1 MKSCYVIKKI
11 YKYEQVYKKL
21 HKCINIGI
29 NNKSTLHSNNCAHK
43 FLINQVRKINN
54 KFVLHTNKRTSV
66 KHLTINSYPSFQ
78 NGIYCIYK
86 AFRNNSGIDNTAERV
101 SIKCSDWYHSKGEEK
116 KEKIKE
122 EKEDATNKI
131 NKEEKEEAT
140 NKINKEEKEEATN
153 RINKEEKEETT
164 NRINK
169 EEKEETTNRI
179 NKEEKEETT
188 NRINKE
194 EKEETTNRI
203 NKEEKEETTNR
214 INKEEKEETTNRIN
228 KEEKEETTNRIN
240 KKEKKT
246 DPLFNDLNR
255 ISLLSSHHPMK
266 ISIISNK
273 MRRIKFRSFTQI
285 AVSIKKDKCIKFS
298 RLSLSEL
305 LNFINKNLSQDNDI
319 KTWNNI
325 FVQVDKL
332 ISKKTKN
339 EQHKRE
345 INSFFEKLKNIDYY
359 VLLYNL
365 KNVDECTKNN
375 ILNSLFFECFVLCLR
390 RRDITYSYEKDNK
403 IHDMVEESIEGG
415 NEKGDDIN
423 LEKKN
428 ESKVKSYMK
437 NLKTFLSITS
447 SRRNVKEQTMNM
459 RNDEKGN
466 KEKERSLSFTKSCEE
481 KRLEFLHTLEKVE
494 KDENNMSMPVSIG
507 LDEDS
512 PHKFHSHNTCDRDI
526 TKKERREVD
535 VVTAK
540 GTNDT
545 VNVSTKR
552 AKNVK
557 MIKRWF
563 NLLTYFSNKCE
574 NMLILKEYL
583 NKIFRQNIDELIHL
597 NYFSKTVHHL
607 TNQINSKSVH
617 AIILTYEQKLC
628 YMKPYDFSYS
638 LIILLRFLILN
649 HNLFNSIINYAIDNP
664 LSKFQNEKFF
674 IRFIKSVDNYP
685 LIYPSNIN
693 YNNTEFFQ
701 ANMNDL
707 YNFTFSIFIKKLSTH
722 LKYYSINNLLF
733 LSECLSK
740 VIFMP
745 NTQNQTLH
753 IFINKLRYYIDDS
766 IDLLSVDNFMLIRLF
781 RIYSF
786 FSFVPEM
793 EVFVDNTPKKNTRGS
808 RKCITN
814 PNVLGLSHEQIK
826 APDLRIC
833 SNNVSDVSVRGLA
846 GRSSID
852 ITNQTSDKL
861 EKGEDIRGKV
871 INEPNKVEMNGCTG
885 TRSVCKEEMA
895 KSRKSLEEIRVKG
908 EDGEMGEQINGAVD
922 EPLNNVTEELPIHKR
937 DASLKKEQC
946 GKDGEK
952 MTNINECRKSIMKEN
967 QCSGGKKILKHKTDE
982 STEEKSKKKS
992 LCFNMNEKKVI
1003 NYYYE
1008 KSEES
1013 DSFHINHF
1021 LTSYDIYQVKGSRYK
1036 INKYLLNYNMNHEQ
1050 NKKYRKNKLLLK
1062 NIVLSLCS
1070 HIDKNLEEIAKELRK
1085 MKNECGGIR
1094 KQCTDATYASLDL
1107 SQVNMEKDNLIE
1119 EIKRMN
1125 EKNEV
1130 SKRNDDDSAENFTV
1144 KEKSANSE
1152 LYNSYLIF
1160 YDIKILSE
1168 IVKFTH
1174 FSINTNKYTYEL
1186 IKSIKKRLEEIIT
1199 ICNIKDDVNNEKAKK
1214 KKKKKKNEEQ
1224 AKIQNITTFQLYN
1237 FYCACK
1243 NFSPSFLFGFFDIL
1257 LKLTPK
1263 INVIDIDK
1271 CGDIFN
1277 KKNIYKMEYLK
1288 FFEKIMNKNITIP
1301 FIVSL
1306 LHLLK
1311 IIISSNLFLSNNLL
1325 HEHVSTMVQYS
1336 YYVLLYYCYNKNK
1349 RKHVKNVDVLGNTI
1363 KEIYAD
1369 DDMMINAETLFENP
1383 LYDSTTGKELLST
1396 ATNEDIN
1403 NEGKDSTYSYNYDN
1417 FSSSA
1422 VDEYTY
1428 AYRNYDHYDQ
1438 AVAEKPSS
1446 SHFEAYENNKSV
1458 KQNVH
1463 VVENK
1468 TVAHS
1473 STYEEANVNDKLLYE
1488 RNYNDNG
1495 CIRTGN
1501 WMHSISNENML
1512 MGNSGMNREK
1522 EKMKIVDTNEY
1533 IDFNDNNHSI
1543 FDDRSDC
1550 SAISNI
1556 MKFNKNSKKL
1566 CIFED
1571 LYLDDICNIYL
1582 CLSTSLYFLNRTEE
1596 KSNEIKHLIYL
1607 ENKFLKLVSKERYM
1621 KYLSDNFIF
1630 FLFKAPS
1637 TCKLEQVFDNII
1649 PSLKIINRMRSKT
1662 SEILSSFTHS
1672 VNMKFLSL
1680 PAATAFFICKIKLS
1694 MASSSTR
1701 QINIV
1706 RMENTKKLFGILI
1719 DDYKLLSKCIE
1730 ELFIN
1735 KRKGVDAPVGS
1746 GGRAG
1751 TDDYVDHYGDTGAS
1765 AGTGQVKCRY
1775 RCRWLNI
1782 EMSGSHQRETQ
1793 RSMKNSGTE
1802 KNNKFSHFNKKR
1814 KKFSYLPYLISNKS
1828 TINQNVYFKTLIGDM
1843 FFGIHEV
1850 KTLYDLQ
1857 NTLLKTVKHLEMSQ
1871 INLNVNY
1878 KITQITPIHNDMLSY
1893 LSELANV
1900 VKECLY
1906 IIFLSQPYIHKSP
1919 KKYTTKSLVN
1929 YFINKCKF
1937 VKDYNVFDDCNNK
1950 SINDLKS
1957 NKYMTNEICS

>member
-1 MKSCYVIKKI
+1 
-11 YKYEQVYKKL
+11 
-21 HKCINIGI
+21 
-29 NNKSTLHSNNCAHK
+29 
-43 FLINQVRKINN
+43 
-54 KFVLHTNKRTSV
+54 
-66 KHLTINSYPSFQ
+66 
-78 NGIYCIYK
+78 
-86 AFRNNSGIDNTAERV
+86 
-101 SIKCSDWYHSKGEEK
+101 
-116 KEKIKE
+116 
-122 EKEDATNKI
+122 
-131 NKEEKEEAT
+131 
-140 NKINKEEKEEATN
+140 
-153 RINKEEKEETT
+153 
-164 NRINK
+164 
-169 EEKEETTNRI
+169 
-179 NKEEKEETT
+179 
-188 NRINKE
+188 
-194 EKEETTNRI
+194 
-203 NKEEKEETTNR
+203 
-214 INKEEKEETTNRIN
+214 
-228 KEEKEETTNRIN
+228 
-240 KKEKKT
+240 
-246 DPLFNDLNR
+246 
-255 ISLLSSHHPMK
+255 
-266 ISIISNK
+266 

-1199 ICNIKDDVNNEKAKK
+1199 ICNIKDD
-1214 KKKKKKNEEQ
+1214 
-1224 AKIQNITTFQLYN
+1224 
-1237 FYCACK
+1237 
-1243 NFSPSFLFGFFDIL
+1243 
-1257 LKLTPK
+1257 
-1263 INVIDIDK
+1263 
-1271 CGDIFN
+1271 
-1277 KKNIYKMEYLK
+1277 
-1288 FFEKIMNKNITIP
+1288 
-1301 FIVSL
+1301 
-1306 LHLLK
+1306 
-1311 IIISSNLFLSNNLL
+1311 
-1325 HEHVSTMVQYS
+1325 
-1336 YYVLLYYCYNKNK
+1336 NK

-1765 AGTGQVKCRY
+1765 AGTGADGY
-1775 RCRWLNI
+1775 IHDDNI